1 MRIHHPSK
9 TRDIVEYS
17 GQVFDDD
24 YVKLNELADDFCY
37 TIDGVANMLD
47 LAVGTVQTFIVPKL
61 DVAVAGK
68 YIREYMSRPKLK
80 RVISKDSLI
89 GFLGWYVDEVR
100 YDCDTYAISKIN
112 PDINIDEEDD
122 ISLEHR
128 LLFEIHEILGNAK
141 RIQPFLNFSS
151 NYLEQQHFADYQ
163 ISKEEQEIRV
173 KEAIKNVIDNNILS
187 FNQLKKKLGMRHN
200 QQVYRWLEKSSHT
213 KLILK
218 SLDVSGEQKR
228 DNVRYILKPNINILN
243 GNVAETVD
251 LTYGKPY
258 FVNVF
263 NKTKS
268 SLKNLETEEEIY
280 TLVLYT
286 ILEYINDILPP
297 FEKWEAEQKEKRKK
311 KKEES

>member
-9 TRDIVEYS
+9 IRNIVEYT

-24 YVKLNELADDFCY
+24 YVRDNELEDDFCY

-47 LAVGTVQTFIVPKL
+47 LAVGTVQTFIVPRL
-61 DVAVAGK
+61 DVAVAGE
-68 YIREYMSRPKLK
+68 YIREYMNRPKLK
-80 RVISKDSLI
+80 RVISKESLI
-89 GFLGWYVDEVR
+89 DFLGWYVHEVM

-112 PDINIDEEDD
+112 PDINIDEEDN

-128 LLFEIHEILGNAK
+128 LIFEIHEILGNAK

-163 ISKEEQEIRV
+163 ISKEEQVVRIE
-173 KEAIKNVIDNNILS
+173 EAIRNVLNNNILS
-187 FNQLKKKLGMRHN
+187 FNQLKRKLSMRHN
-200 QQVYRWLEKSSHT
+200 QQVHRWLEKNSHT

-218 SLDVSGEQKR
+218 SLDVSGQQKR
-228 DNVRYILKPNINILN
+228 DNVRYILKPNVNILD
-243 GNVAETVD
+243 GNVVETVD

-258 FVNVF
+258 FINVF

-268 SLKNLETEEEIY
+268 SLKSLETEEEIY

-286 ILEYINDILPP
+286 VLECINDILPP
-297 FEKWEAEQKEKRKK
+297 FEKWEAEQKAKRNKK
-311 KKEES
+311 KKEI